1 MMVMPKEDVTQAEVS
16 KQAER
21 LKKSHIFLMKHPKI
35 MALSGII
42 IMGTSEVRANIPTA
56 YTDGVNK
63 KYGAG
68 FMARC
73 TGPQL
78 NGLVMHE
85 NGHVFFRHVT
95 HHKRL
100 FRENPKLTNIAAD
113 LVVNDMIVLYEDKD
127 IELPPGALWN
137 PMFRN
142 WSVTQVYDY
151 LKKRKEELEDEGEG
165 NPRPDGQPQ
174 GDGQDT
180 RSGGSDSKATDVD
193 ELLKRLDDHDSLDEH
208 DHEAGAELDE
218 KQIGEDIDRALR
230 QGGMLAGILGG
241 DKNRQIEELL
251 KPKVDWREVLRDFIS
266 SMCRGKDELS
276 WRRFNKRLVANGYY
290 MPTPIAETVGEVVVA
305 IDTSGSIGDAQL
317 SQFAGELASICA
329 SVSEHLVKHN
339 VQAECVI
346 IFTDGYVED
355 NVQWQHT
362 APLLWL
368 ITQRRGYEPPV
379 GKSVFVEED

>member
-1 MMVMPKEDVTQAEVS
+1 MMAMPKEDVTQAQVS
-16 KQAER
+16 KQSER

-68 FMARC
+68 FMAKC
-73 TGPQL
+73 TDPQL

-113 LVVNDMIVLYEDKD
+113 FVVNDMIVLYEDKD

-151 LKKRKEELEDEGEG
+151 LKKRKDELERMKAKAIPVPMV
-165 NPRPDGQPQ
+165 NHKVMVKIRGQV
-174 GDGQDT
+174 GLT
-180 RSGGSDSKATDVD
+180 
-193 ELLKRLDDHDSLDEH
+193 
-208 DHEAGAELDE
+208 
-218 KQIGEDIDRALR
+218 
-230 QGGMLAGILGG
+230 
-241 DKNRQIEELL
+241 
-251 KPKVDWREVLRDFIS
+251 PKLQ
-266 SMCRGKDELS
+266 
-276 WRRFNKRLVANGYY
+276 
-290 MPTPIAETVGEVVVA
+290 T
-305 IDTSGSIGDAQL
+305 
-317 SQFAGELASICA
+317 
-329 SVSEHLVKHN
+329 
-339 VQAECVI
+339 
-346 IFTDGYVED
+346 
-355 NVQWQHT
+355 
-362 APLLWL
+362 
-368 ITQRRGYEPPV
+368 
-379 GKSVFVEED
+379 

>member
-113 LVVNDMIVLYEDKD
+113 FVVNDMIVLYEDKD
-127 IELPPGALWN
+127 IELPPGAL
-137 PMFRN
+137 
-142 WSVTQVYDY
+142 
-151 LKKRKEELEDEGEG
+151 
-165 NPRPDGQPQ
+165 
-174 GDGQDT
+174 
-180 RSGGSDSKATDVD
+180 
-193 ELLKRLDDHDSLDEH
+193 
-208 DHEAGAELDE
+208 
-218 KQIGEDIDRALR
+218 
-230 QGGMLAGILGG
+230 
-241 DKNRQIEELL
+241 
-251 KPKVDWREVLRDFIS
+251 
-266 SMCRGKDELS
+266 
-276 WRRFNKRLVANGYY
+276 
-290 MPTPIAETVGEVVVA
+290 
-305 IDTSGSIGDAQL
+305 
-317 SQFAGELASICA
+317 
-329 SVSEHLVKHN
+329 
-339 VQAECVI
+339 
-346 IFTDGYVED
+346 
-355 NVQWQHT
+355 
-362 APLLWL
+362 
-368 ITQRRGYEPPV
+368 
-379 GKSVFVEED
+379 

>member
-113 LVVNDMIVLYEDKD
+113 LVVDDMIVLYEDKD

-151 LKKRKEELEDEGEG
+151 LKKRKDELEDEGEG
-165 NPRPDGQPQ
+165 NPRPDGKPGPQ
-174 GDGQDT
+174 GDGTGPQGNGSP
-180 RSGGSDSKATDVD
+180 SGETQNKQTDVD
-193 ELLKRLDDHDSLDEH
+193 ELLKRLGHLFARRLFLKRFAWSGGTQRFMGSRSLNRISTH
-208 DHEAGAELDE
+208 
-218 KQIGEDIDRALR
+218 QSLR
-230 QGGMLAGILGG
+230 
-241 DKNRQIEELL
+241 
-251 KPKVDWREVLRDFIS
+251 FS
-266 SMCRGKDELS
+266 SL
-276 WRRFNKRLVANGYY
+276 WV
-290 MPTPIAETVGEVVVA
+290 
-305 IDTSGSIGDAQL
+305 
-317 SQFAGELASICA
+317 AGELSFHL
-329 SVSEHLVKHN
+329 SVN
-339 VQAECVI
+339 
-346 IFTDGYVED
+346 T
-355 NVQWQHT
+355 
-362 APLLWL
+362 
-368 ITQRRGYEPPV
+368 
-379 GKSVFVEED
+379 

>member
-1 MMVMPKEDVTQAEVS
+1 MVQGS
-16 KQAER
+16 WR
-21 LKKSHIFLMKHPKI
+21 
-35 MALSGII
+35 
-42 IMGTSEVRANIPTA
+42 
-56 YTDGVNK
+56 
-63 KYGAG
+63 
-68 FMARC
+68 RC

-151 LKKRKEELEDEGEG
+151 LKKRKDELEDEGEG
-165 NPRPDGQPQ
+165 NPRDGKPDGQPQ

-305 IDTSGSIGDAQL
+305 IDTSGSIGDEQL
-317 SQFAGELASICA
+317 SQFAGELASICEA
-329 SVSEHLVKHN
+329 VIPEKVRVIWWDAKVHGEQIFEQNQYASIATLLKPVGGGGTFVSSVSEHLVKNN